1 MNIKE
6 NKQIL
11 LISPRGFCAGVT
23 RAIDTVV
30 EVLEKFGP
38 PVYVKH
44 EIVHNKHVIDDLK
57 AKGAIFIED
66 INDAPIDKPLVFSAH
81 GVAKNIL
88 DTAKQM
94 NKYVVDAT
102 CPLVTKVHVQAI
114 KFYNLNYKIILI
126 GHKNHPEVEGTLGQ
140 LPAGGIVLIENLD
153 DIQNLKFENEDKLA
167 YVTQT
172 TLSVDDTKEIIDA
185 LKKKFPHIK
194 SSPKEDICYATTNRQ
209 NAIKDYAHECD
220 SFIVVGSKNS
230 SNSNRLVE
238 VAKKSG
244 CNLSVLL
251 ENASNLNIDNYKNH
265 QTIGLS
271 SGASVPDI
279 LVQDVISKFREAFE
293 INVKEVGAGEEN
305 ISFKLP
311 RGCLL
316 YTSPSPRD

>member
-1 MNIKE
+1 MNIKK
-6 NKQIL
+6 NKEIL

-140 LPAGGIVLIENLD
+140 LPAGAIVLIENLD

-244 CNLSVLL
+244 CDLSVLL

-265 QTIGLS
+265 QTIGIS

-311 RGCLL
+311 RGI
-316 YTSPSPRD
+316 

>member
-1 MNIKE
+1 MNLKE

-30 EVLEKFGP
+30 EVLAKFGP

-140 LPAGGIVLIENLD
+140 LPAGAIVLIENLD

-244 CNLSVLL
+244 CDLSVLL

-311 RGCLL
+311 RGI
-316 YTSPSPRD
+316 

>member
-114 KFYNLNYKIILI
+114 KFYNLDYKIILI

-140 LPAGGIVLIENLD
+140 LPAGAIVLIENLD
-153 DIQNLKFENEDKLA
+153 DIKNLKFENEDKLA

-244 CNLSVLL
+244 CGLSVLL

-311 RGCLL
+311 RGI
-316 YTSPSPRD
+316 

>member
-140 LPAGGIVLIENLD
+140 LSAGAIVLIENLD

-209 NAIKDYAHECD
+209 NAIKEYAHECD

-311 RGCLL
+311 RGI
-316 YTSPSPRD
+316 

>member
-1 MNIKE
+1 MNIKK
-6 NKQIL
+6 NKEIL

-30 EVLEKFGP
+30 EVLAKFGP

-114 KFYNLNYKIILI
+114 KFYNLDYKIILI

-172 TLSVDDTKEIIDA
+172 TLSVDDTKEIIDT

-209 NAIKDYAHECD
+209 NAIKEYAHECD

-244 CNLSVLL
+244 CDLSVLL

-311 RGCLL
+311 RGI
-316 YTSPSPRD
+316 

>member
-1 MNIKE
+1 MNIKK
-6 NKQIL
+6 NKEIL

-57 AKGAIFIED
+57 AKGAVFIED

-102 CPLVTKVHVQAI
+102 CQLVTKVHVQAI
-114 KFYNLNYKIILI
+114 KFYNLDYKIILI

-153 DIQNLKFENEDKLA
+153 DIQNLMFENEDKLA

-244 CNLSVLL
+244 CDLSVLL

-311 RGCLL
+311 RGI
-316 YTSPSPRD
+316 

>member
-114 KFYNLNYKIILI
+114 KFYNLDYKIILI

-244 CNLSVLL
+244 CDLSVLL
-251 ENASNLNIDNYKNH
+251 ENANNLNIDNYKNH

-311 RGCLL
+311 RGI
-316 YTSPSPRD
+316 

>member
-1 MNIKE
+1 MNIK
-6 NKQIL
+6 KIKVIF

-30 EVLEKFGP
+30 EVLAKFGP

-57 AKGAIFIED
+57 AKGAVFIED

-88 DTAKQM
+88 DTAKKM

-114 KFYNLNYKIILI
+114 KFYNLDYKIILI

-140 LPAGGIVLIENLD
+140 LPVGEIVLIENLD
-153 DIQNLKFENEDKLA
+153 DIQNLNFENEDKLA

-185 LKKKFPHIK
+185 LFFGLPIILT
-194 SSPKEDICYATTNRQ
+194 EL
-209 NAIKDYAHECD
+209 
-220 SFIVVGSKNS
+220 SFLNFSKPYS
-230 SNSNRLVE
+230 R
-238 VAKKSG
+238 
-244 CNLSVLL
+244 
-251 ENASNLNIDNYKNH
+251 I
-265 QTIGLS
+265 
-271 SGASVPDI
+271 
-279 LVQDVISKFREAFE
+279 
-293 INVKEVGAGEEN
+293 
-305 ISFKLP
+305 
-311 RGCLL
+311 
-316 YTSPSPRD
+316 

>member
-66 INDAPIDKPLVFSAH
+66 INDAPSDKPLVFSAH

-140 LPAGGIVLIENLD
+140 LPAGAIVLIENVD

-185 LKKKFPHIK
+185 LKKRFPHIK

-244 CNLSVLL
+244 CDLSVLL

-311 RGCLL
+311 RGI
-316 YTSPSPRD
+316 

>member
-140 LPAGGIVLIENLD
+140 LPAGAIVLIENLD

-172 TLSVDDTKEIIDA
+172 TLSVDDTREIIDA

-244 CNLSVLL
+244 CDLSVLL
-251 ENASNLNIDNYKNH
+251 ENANNLNIDNYKNH

-311 RGCLL
+311 RGI
-316 YTSPSPRD
+316 

>member
-1 MNIKE
+1 MNIKK

-140 LPAGGIVLIENLD
+140 LPAGAIVLIENLD

-244 CNLSVLL
+244 CDLSVLL

-311 RGCLL
+311 RGI
-316 YTSPSPRD
+316 

>member
-1 MNIKE
+1 MNIKK

-30 EVLEKFGP
+30 EILEKFGP

-57 AKGAIFIED
+57 KKGAIFIED
-66 INDAPIDKPLVFSAH
+66 INDAPINKPLVFSAH

-88 DTAKQM
+88 DIAKKE

-102 CPLVTKVHVQAI
+102 CPLVTKVHVQAT
-114 KFYNLNYKIILI
+114 KFYNLNFKIILI
-126 GHKNHPEVEGTLGQ
+126 GHKNHPEVDGTLGQ
-140 LPAGGIVLIENLD
+140 LPSGAIQLIESLD
-153 DIQNLKFENEDKLA
+153 DIQKLKFKDDDKLA

-172 TLSVDDTKEIIDA
+172 TLSVDDTKEIIDG
-185 LKKKFPHIK
+185 LKIKFPNIQ

-209 NAIKDYAHECD
+209 NAIKDYANECD

-244 CNLSVLL
+244 CKSSQLL
-251 ENASNLNIDNYKNH
+251 ENARDLNMEKYINH

-271 SGASVPDI
+271 SGASVPDT
-279 LVQDVISKFREAFE
+279 LVQDVISKFKEVFE
-293 INVKEVGAGEEN
+293 INVTEVGTGEEN

-311 RGCLL
+311 KGI
-316 YTSPSPRD
+316 

>member
-30 EVLEKFGP
+30 KVLEKFGP

-114 KFYNLNYKIILI
+114 KFYNLDYKIILI

-140 LPAGGIVLIENLD
+140 LPVGRIVLIENLD

-185 LKKKFPHIK
+185 LKKKFPYIK

-244 CNLSVLL
+244 CDLSVLL

-311 RGCLL
+311 RGI
-316 YTSPSPRD
+316 

>member
-30 EVLEKFGP
+30 EILEKFGP

-66 INDAPIDKPLVFSAH
+66 INDAPIDKPLVLSAH

-114 KFYNLNYKIILI
+114 KFYNLDYKIILI

-140 LPAGGIVLIENLD
+140 LPAGGIMLIENLD
-153 DIQNLKFENEDKLA
+153 DIQNFKFENEDKLA

-209 NAIKDYAHECD
+209 NAIKEYAHECD

-244 CNLSVLL
+244 CDLSVLL

-311 RGCLL
+311 RGI
-316 YTSPSPRD
+316 

>member
-114 KFYNLNYKIILI
+114 KFYNLDYKIILI

-140 LPAGGIVLIENLD
+140 LPAGAIVLIENFN

-244 CNLSVLL
+244 CDLSVLL
-251 ENASNLNIDNYKNH
+251 ENANNLNIDNYKNH

-279 LVQDVISKFREAFE
+279 LVQDVISKFREVFE

-311 RGCLL
+311 RGI
-316 YTSPSPRD
+316 

>member
-11 LISPRGFCAGVT
+11 FISPRGFCAGVT

-244 CNLSVLL
+244 CDLSVLL

-311 RGCLL
+311 RGI
-316 YTSPSPRD
+316 

>member
-38 PVYVKH
+38 PFYVKH

-140 LPAGGIVLIENLD
+140 LPAGAIVLIENLD

-244 CNLSVLL
+244 CDLSVLL

-311 RGCLL
+311 RGI
-316 YTSPSPRD
+316 

>member
-23 RAIDTVV
+23 RAIDTVL

-114 KFYNLNYKIILI
+114 KFYNLDYKIILI

-140 LPAGGIVLIENLD
+140 LPAGAIVLIENLD

-244 CNLSVLL
+244 CDLSVLL

-311 RGCLL
+311 RGI
-316 YTSPSPRD
+316 

>member
-1 MNIKE
+1 MNIKK
-6 NKQIL
+6 NKEIL

-114 KFYNLNYKIILI
+114 KFYNLNHKIILI

-140 LPAGGIVLIENLD
+140 LPAGAIVLIENLD

-172 TLSVDDTKEIIDA
+172 TLSVDDTKEIIDT
-185 LKKKFPHIK
+185 LKKKFPNIK

-244 CNLSVLL
+244 CDLSVLL
-251 ENASNLNIDNYKNH
+251 ENANNLNIDNYKNH

-311 RGCLL
+311 RGI
-316 YTSPSPRD
+316 

>member
-140 LPAGGIVLIENLD
+140 LPAGAIVLIENLD

-172 TLSVDDTKEIIDA
+172 TLSVDDTKEIIDT

-244 CNLSVLL
+244 CDLSVLL

-311 RGCLL
+311 RGI
-316 YTSPSPRD
+316 

>member
-30 EVLEKFGP
+30 EVLAKFGP

-57 AKGAIFIED
+57 AKGAVFIED

-114 KFYNLNYKIILI
+114 KFYNLDYKIILI

-209 NAIKDYAHECD
+209 NAIKEYAHECD

-244 CNLSVLL
+244 CDLSVLL

-311 RGCLL
+311 RGI
-316 YTSPSPRD
+316 

>member
-1 MNIKE
+1 MNIKK
-6 NKQIL
+6 NKEIL

-30 EVLEKFGP
+30 EILEKFGP

-44 EIVHNKHVIDDLK
+44 EIVHNKHVIDNLK

-114 KFYNLNYKIILI
+114 KFYNLDYKIILI

-140 LPAGGIVLIENLD
+140 LPAGAIMLIENLD
-153 DIQNLKFENEDKLA
+153 DIQNLSFQNEDKLA
-167 YVTQT
+167 FVTQT

-185 LKKKFPHIK
+185 LKTRFPHIK

-209 NAIKDYAHECD
+209 NAIKEYAHECD

-244 CNLSVLL
+244 CDLSVLI

-293 INVKEVGAGEEN
+293 ITVKEVGAAEEN
-305 ISFKLP
+305 ITFKLP
-311 RGCLL
+311 RGI
-316 YTSPSPRD
+316 

>member
-88 DTAKQM
+88 DTAKQI

-114 KFYNLNYKIILI
+114 KFYNLDYKIILI

-140 LPAGGIVLIENLD
+140 LPTGAIVLIENLD
-153 DIQNLKFENEDKLA
+153 DIKNLKFENEDKLA

-244 CNLSVLL
+244 CDLSVLL

-311 RGCLL
+311 RGI
-316 YTSPSPRD
+316 

>member
-1 MNIKE
+1 MNIKK
-6 NKQIL
+6 NKEIL

-30 EVLEKFGP
+30 EVLAKFGP

-114 KFYNLNYKIILI
+114 KFYNLDYKIILI

-209 NAIKDYAHECD
+209 NAIKEYAHECD

-244 CNLSVLL
+244 CDLSVLL

-311 RGCLL
+311 RGI
-316 YTSPSPRD
+316 

>member
-30 EVLEKFGP
+30 EVLAKFGP

-114 KFYNLNYKIILI
+114 KFYNLDYKIILI

-140 LPAGGIVLIENLD
+140 LPAGAIVLIENLD
-153 DIQNLKFENEDKLA
+153 DIKNLKFENEDKLA

-209 NAIKDYAHECD
+209 NAIKEYAHECD

-311 RGCLL
+311 RGI
-316 YTSPSPRD
+316 